1 MHPLM
6 PAALRRFVDDE
17 LARAPSLIDRVMF
30 LALNQLRQPR
40 DRLLSSAEE
49 KLRVDLAHGLAQHRE
64 RCAAAFVDSLTELVT
79 EDLARRYV
87 DAGRGAAAGEP
98 SRLTLMDDTD
108 LAADVELART
118 IEQIQDTAEWEQR
131 ELQTFTSTLAGL
143 EHVAPESNPF
153 RAEIMA
159 RALWYAADALP
170 MSRGYQVLL
179 MHVGG
184 EALAQA
190 LKLAYAATSTRLES
204 AGVEP
209 SRYRTGVPPNPNG
222 SADRQAFIA
231 EAKPAGRAVPSGGA
245 DLAPP
250 GASIGPTTLR
260 EGTEGLHAARALVD
274 RQVTELLNRMF
285 DSVES
290 EKGLHPEL
298 RELIRRLKESTLRL
312 ALKDPDMLDD
322 ADHPA
327 WHLLDRLAYQ
337 SSCRPNLHDPRLT
350 AYISFASGLVD
361 GVLSVNEQSAELYQ
375 RCVDR
380 LDAFA
385 QRQFREQIDEASTEI
400 ARLEASERAEV
411 DRESDG
417 AAARA
422 GPAGHDA
429 AAAPFD
435 SGDTLDVPNMDT
447 VPADLVDLDGSDGT
461 VPAETW
467 ADQQHPG
474 RWYRAFINGRWL
486 LLQLLWL
493 SERRGQWLFAG
504 ESVDHRQAM
513 TRRALVQM
521 RADGLI
527 QPFSERRLMRRAADE
542 VLQTMGGPGR

>member
-1 MHPLM
+1 
-6 PAALRRFVDDE
+6 
-17 LARAPSLIDRVMF
+17 
-30 LALNQLRQPR
+30 
-40 DRLLSSAEE
+40 
-49 KLRVDLAHGLAQHRE
+49 
-64 RCAAAFVDSLTELVT
+64 
-79 EDLARRYV
+79 
-87 DAGRGAAAGEP
+87 
-98 SRLTLMDDTD
+98 
-108 LAADVELART
+108 
-118 IEQIQDTAEWEQR
+118 
-131 ELQTFTSTLAGL
+131 
-143 EHVAPESNPF
+143 
-153 RAEIMA
+153 
-159 RALWYAADALP
+159 
-170 MSRGYQVLL
+170 
-179 MHVGG
+179 
-184 EALAQA
+184 
-190 LKLAYAATSTRLES
+190 
-204 AGVEP
+204 
-209 SRYRTGVPPNPNG
+209 
-222 SADRQAFIA
+222 
-231 EAKPAGRAVPSGGA
+231 
-245 DLAPP
+245 
-250 GASIGPTTLR
+250 
-260 EGTEGLHAARALVD
+260 
-274 RQVTELLNRMF
+274 
-285 DSVES
+285 
-290 EKGLHPEL
+290 
-298 RELIRRLKESTLRL
+298 
-312 ALKDPDMLDD
+312 MLDD